1 MIYIIYLMIFL
12 YIFIHLII
20 LYNNLLIIYNI
31 IIYDSCLNILK
42 IYYKIIYIMFKKTY
56 VYECIIENNNTKM
69 KLKYSYIEDQLLN
82 NFNQYLLYC
91 LKDK

>member
-1 MIYIIYLMIFL
+1 MILL

-20 LYNNLLIIYNI
+20 HTKLYI
-31 IIYDSCLNILK
+31 DSCLKEFK
-42 IYYKIIYIMFKKTY
+42 IYYNSYTKKTY
-56 VYECIIENNNTKM
+56 VYECVIYNNNTKM
-69 KLKYSYIEDQLLN
+69 KLKYSYIEDQLIN

>member
-1 MIYIIYLMIFL
+1 MIYNLPNDVIIY
-12 YIFIHLII
+12 
-20 LYNNLLIIYNI
+20 IYTFDNTYK
-31 IIYDSCLNILK
+31 IIYDSCLKELK
-42 IYYKIIYIMFKKTY
+42 IYYKSYTKKTY

-69 KLKYSYIEDQLLN
+69 KLKYSYIEDQLIN

>member
-1 MIYIIYLMIFL
+1 MIYNLPNDIIIYIYTFDNTYKIF
-12 YIFIHLII
+12 
-20 LYNNLLIIYNI
+20 
-31 IIYDSCLNILK
+31 YDSCLKELK
-42 IYYKIIYIMFKKTY
+42 IYYKSYTKKSY

-69 KLKYSYIEDQLLN
+69 KLKYSYIEDQLIN